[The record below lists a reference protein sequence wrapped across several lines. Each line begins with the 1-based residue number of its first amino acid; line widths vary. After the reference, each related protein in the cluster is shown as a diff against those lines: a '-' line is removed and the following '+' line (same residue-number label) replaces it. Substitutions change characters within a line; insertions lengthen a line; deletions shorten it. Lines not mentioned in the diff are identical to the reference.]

1 MAKKKSKRNLKLKV
15 KKIGTVLKSIKSLPK
30 VAVKKR
36 KTLKT
41 KSNQKTSL
49 SNLNSKLNK
58 KFNRKT
64 KRLKSQSSKKSKSTK
79 KKSSS
84 KKYVFTVPG
93 NTLSLTAADLKQPK
107 TNQKTSQKK
116 LKHRL
121 LAAIDIGSNAIRIVV
136 ADHHLYQ
143 IRVLKKFR
151 FAIRLGADVF
161 TSGKISEKNMK
172 LSARTFKKFSE
183 LAVQNHIHEIRAVG
197 TSALREAKN
206 SKAFVDLIY
215 NKSGIKIEIIDGV
228 AEARLIYQAI
238 QREIQLEN
246 HKALLIDVGG
256 GSVELTFANQGMM
269 TATQSF
275 PFGTVRLLE
284 KMRKLHLSEQE
295 LAPFIKTQME
305 PISHFCSSGESLQF
319 AIGTGGNIETLG
331 KLKPKLLKLNSPT
344 WLTTAELE
352 VIMTKLQSMNRKQR
366 VTRLGLRPDRADVII
381 PAGLLVLAILKD
393 ARLDKML
400 IPHVGLKDGLLCSLA
415 QKQKFFDKAGV

>member
-1 MAKKKSKRNLKLKV
+1 MAKKKSKRKLKTKI
-15 KKIGTVLKSIKSLPK
+15 KKISSKLNSLKSLPK
-30 VAVKKR
+30 VAAKKR
-36 KTLKT
+36 KKLSAIPSKIKLKKNKLGKAYKPTT
-41 KSNQKTSL
+41 K
-49 SNLNSKLNK
+49 K
-58 KFNRKT
+58 K
-64 KRLKSQSSKKSKSTK
+64 SKKKSTK
-79 KKSSS
+79 K
-84 KKYVFTVPG
+84 YFFTTPG
-93 NTLSLTAADLKQPK
+93 KTLTLSAADLKLPAAAKGSYKK
-107 TNQKTSQKK
+107 TDKK
-116 LKHRL
+116 IKHRL

-136 ADHHLYQ
+136 ADHHQYQ

-161 TSGKISEKNMK
+161 TNGKISEKNLK

-183 LAVQNHIHEIRAVG
+183 LALKNHIHEIRAVG

-206 SKAFVDLIY
+206 SKAFIDLIY

-228 AEARLIYQAI
+228 EEARLIYQAI
-238 QREIQLEN
+238 QREIHLEN

-284 KMRKLHLSEQE
+284 KMRKLNLSELE
-295 LAPFIKTQME
+295 LAPFIKNQME

-331 KLKPKLLKLNSPT
+331 KLKPKLLKLNTPT

-352 VIMTKLQSMNRKQR
+352 VIMTKLQSMNSKQR
-366 VTRLGLRPDRADVII
+366 ITRLGLRPDRADVII
-381 PAGLLVLAILKD
+381 PAGLLVLSILKE
-393 ARLDKML
+393 ARLEKML

-415 QKQKFFDKAGV
+415 QKQKFFDEAGI